1 MVKPWRVVSVFHQ
14 ASATGALRGDFGTV
28 GPLATAVFAA
38 ACLPAAWDLFTRRD
52 LAA

>member
-1 MVKPWRVVSVFHQ
+1 MVKPRRVVSVFHQ